1 MTSLDVSSLDLSPFW
16 VFNRET
22 HFIIN
27 LVCLVVRL
35 DDYKEFF
42 SSFKVV
48 QNKYEYYLES

>member
-27 LVCLVVRL
+27 LGCLSVRL

-42 SSFKVV
+42 SSLRLCRSK
-48 QNKYEYYLES
+48 NEYYLES

>member
-16 VFNRET
+16 VFKRRT

-35 DDYKEFF
+35 ADYKEFF
-42 SSFKVV
+42 RSLKVV
-48 QNKYEYYLES
+48 QNKNEYYLKS

>member
-16 VFNRET
+16 VFKRRT

-35 DDYKEFF
+35 ADYKEFF
-42 SSFKVV
+42 RSLKVV
-48 QNKYEYYLES
+48 QNKYEYYLKS